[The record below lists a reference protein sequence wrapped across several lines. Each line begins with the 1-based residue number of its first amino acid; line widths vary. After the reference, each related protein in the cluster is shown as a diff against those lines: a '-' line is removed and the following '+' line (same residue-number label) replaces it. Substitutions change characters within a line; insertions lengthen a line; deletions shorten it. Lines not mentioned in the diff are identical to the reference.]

1 MKTLLYLATIATCLG
16 QVSVEPLRIP
26 RENRLAL
33 SRFSDH
39 IILVEI
45 TAVERTVPQKSEGLE
60 SRKLVIKAKVI
71 EVVRGEKAKEIEY
84 TDIDIKVTDPKEL
97 ARTEYGNTDMFNGPP
112 ESQETGS
119 AECKVGER
127 YIMLYALNR
136 AYFVRVSKDDMAW
149 RSKIKKFE
157 FRM

>member
-1 MKTLLYLATIATCLG
+1 VDPI
-16 QVSVEPLRIP
+16 RIP
-26 RENRLAL
+26 REERLAL

-60 SRKLVIKAKVI
+60 LSKLVIKAKVI
-71 EVVRGEKAKEIEY
+71 EVVRGGKAKEIEY
-84 TDIDIKVTDPKEL
+84 TDLDIKVIDPKEF
-97 ARTEYGNTDMFNGPP
+97 ARSKFGNTDMFDGPP

-119 AECKVGER
+119 AECKVGDR

-136 AYFVRVSKDDMAW
+136 AYFVRASKDDKAW
-149 RSKIKKFE
+149 SSKIKKFE
-157 FRM
+157 FKR